1 MPHRVRSCTLRHWNC
16 KIRLTALSALL
27 PLAASCAV
35 LNVVLPEGTT
45 TVDRTV
51 TLNRH
56 PLELHMANHRNST
69 HPLMILY
76 ATGDGGWHRKDLDL
90 FRHLEASGFPIAGF
104 DARDYVTHFDT
115 KDTTTPMRLG
125 RDYVALINAA
135 RTALELDSST
145 KVILVGVSRGAD
157 LSVVAAAQRVVWREL
172 AGVVA
177 IALTKEEEYVRTLP
191 ISLRPPTG
199 ARSGGRPQPAPAID
213 EEPSMA
219 APYESIRRFGVLPL
233 AVIQSTHDDYLPAS
247 EARKLFGADTQRH
260 HFEAVESADHSFSDA
275 RTKMYEAVRE
285 ALGWIEGLS
294 NR

>member
-1 MPHRVRSCTLRHWNC
+1 MPHLPRSFTLRHWNC
-16 KIRLTALSALL
+16 KTRLIALGAFFSFASGCTAF
-27 PLAASCAV
+27 
-35 LNVVLPEGTT
+35 NVVLPEGTT

-51 TLNRH
+51 MLNRH
-56 PLELHMANHRNST
+56 PLELHMANHRNSA
-69 HPLMILY
+69 HPFMILY

-90 FRHLEASGFPIAGF
+90 FRHLEATGFPIAGF
-104 DARDYVTHFDT
+104 DARDYVTHFDAR
-115 KDTTTPMRLG
+115 DTTTPLRLG

-135 RTALELDSST
+135 RTSLELDQAT

-157 LSVVAAAQRVVWREL
+157 LSVVAAAQPIVRREL
-172 AGVVA
+172 VGVVA

-191 ISLRPPTG
+191 ISLRPATG
-199 ARSGGRPQPAPAID
+199 ARSGGRPQPAAPTD
-213 EEPSMA
+213 QEPSMA
-219 APYESIRRFGVLPL
+219 APYESIRRFGNLPL

-275 RTKMYEAVRE
+275 RNRMYGAVRE